1 MNNMGTAL
9 FVSRDGYHH
18 HLGLNTWES
27 LGSKKR
33 TENTYGLRSYELRY
47 TEALYE
53 KIRENLNVAKI
64 PYTEDTTTL
73 RVDDPWGNTIK
84 IRQF

>member
-1 MNNMGTAL
+1 MNNAGSAL

-33 TENTYGLRSYELRY
+33 TSKTYGLKSYEIMY
-47 TEALYE
+47 TPRLYE
-53 KIRENLNVAKI
+53 QIRTNLNTAKI
-64 PYTEDTTTL
+64 PYEEKDAL
-73 RVDDPWGNTIK
+73 IIVDDPWGNTIK
-84 IRQF
+84 VRQL